1 MIKSLY
7 TRVVLTYLISVIGG
21 TVISFNLAIWIY
33 KDELNE
39 NLQVQLMRFAQD
51 VVQIYDA
58 FPLTEADK
66 FVSGM
71 KQLET
76 YHVRIYDANGG
87 VKSYG
92 GPAGMKLETVTAE
105 QVKQVLAGTI
115 VQVNPTGIS
124 ISLLGLKLTTD
135 TGKKALFVE
144 PVGAPLPPLC

>member
-1 MIKSLY
+1 M
-7 TRVVLTYLISVIGG
+7 
-21 TVISFNLAIWIY
+21 ISFNLAIWIY

-135 TGKKALFVE
+135 TGKKR
-144 PVGAPLPPLC
+144 CS